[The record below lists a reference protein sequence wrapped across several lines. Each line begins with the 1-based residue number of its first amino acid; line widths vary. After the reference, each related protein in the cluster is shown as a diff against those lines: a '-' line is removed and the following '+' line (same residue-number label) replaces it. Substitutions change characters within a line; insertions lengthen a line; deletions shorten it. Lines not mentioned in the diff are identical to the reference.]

1 MDETLYVYAH
11 FRVWSERKTISKN
24 GPDAASLVMG
34 HKWLITSSLAWSKLT
49 LADVAG
55 RTIAVTNAQS
65 CSKAIADFFFSSR
78 EPTNSSSPQCPSSSS
93 KTQSMPFTLPPSA
106 SSFPSCTQAHPCQR
120 KSKAAIRAIDTW
132 NSLIL
137 TYLNWSLCL
146 TWCSR
151 STSTEEPEASA
162 QKQQA
167 TCTLK
172 TFYFRRAKQKLPG
185 SKLDAT
191 GL

>member
-1 MDETLYVYAH
+1 MIDYKQPGLEQTVPGRCGWQDYSCH
-11 FRVWSERKTISKN
+11 KC
-24 GPDAASLVMG
+24 PVMQ
-34 HKWLITSSLAWSKLT
+34 
-49 LADVAG
+49 
-55 RTIAVTNAQS
+55 QS
-65 CSKAIADFFFSSR
+65 HSRFFFSSR
-78 EPTNSSSPQCPSSSS
+78 EPTNSSSPQRPSSSS
-93 KTQSMPFTLPPSA
+93 KTQSMPFTLPPSD

-172 TFYFRRAKQKLPG
+172 TFYFRRATQKLPG